1 MAELK
6 FNPEKIVLEN
16 FVLSAAWH
24 KSHFGIEVN
33 LCSITNHPEMLSW
46 HKTTTV
52 YEHSH
57 TYGSTGSA
65 KLGQDQVT
73 QAELV
78 IVVGASKLIRVS

>member
-24 KSHFGIEVN
+24 KSYFGIEVN

-52 YEHSH
+52 Y
-57 TYGSTGSA
+57 
-65 KLGQDQVT
+65 
-73 QAELV
+73 
-78 IVVGASKLIRVS
+78 